1 MDLRLDRLSPAV
13 RAKAAPFL
21 EELARVAGGDL
32 HSLYVVG
39 SAVTPDWVEGRSD
52 INTLL
57 VLRQMD
63 LAVLEAIGPL
73 GKRHRRAGVAPPLVL
88 DTGYI
93 AASLDVFPMEFLE
106 LRLIHETV
114 AGEDLLAGLAI
125 GRADLRRQCER
136 EVKSRLVGLRQA
148 YLRSL
153 GEPKELAAALVH
165 FLAGY
170 QPLARGILS
179 LLGREVPVRRAE
191 AFAAL
196 AAAVGPDAGVFAEVL
211 AVKEGRAKPDA
222 DGVRELFERC
232 HRATEQL
239 GRAVD
244 ALAV

>member
-1 MDLRLDRLSPAV
+1 MELRLDRLSPAV
-13 RAKAAPFL
+13 RAKGAPFL
-21 EELARVAGGDL
+21 QDLATVAGAGL
-32 HSLYVVG
+32 HSLHVVG

-52 INTLL
+52 VNTLL
-57 VLRQMD
+57 VLRAMD
-63 LAVLEAIGPL
+63 LGVLEAIGPL
-73 GKRHRRAGVAPPLVL
+73 GRRHRRTGIAPPLVM

-93 AASLDVFPMEFLE
+93 AGSLDVFPMEFLE

-114 AGEDLLAGLAI
+114 AGEDLLAGLTI

-153 GEPKELAAALVH
+153 GEPKPLTAALVG

-170 QPLARGILS
+170 QPLARGILW

-196 AAAVGPDAGVFAEVL
+196 AAAAGPDAAVFAEVL
-211 AVKEGRAKPDA
+211 ALKEGRAKPDA
-222 DGVRELFERC
+222 GEVRALFERC
-232 HRATEQL
+232 HRATEKL
-239 GRAVD
+239 GRVVD
-244 ALAV
+244 ALVV

>member
-1 MDLRLDRLSPAV
+1 MLRLERLSPAV

-21 EELARVAGGDL
+21 EDLAGVAGGDL
-32 HSLYVVG
+32 HSLHVVG

-52 INTLL
+52 VNTLL
-57 VLRQMD
+57 VLREMD

-73 GKRHRRAGVAPPLVL
+73 GKRHGRTGIAPPLVM

-125 GRADLRRQCER
+125 GPADLRRQCER

-153 GEPKELAAALVH
+153 GEPKALAEALVR

-196 AAAVGPDAGVFAEVL
+196 AAAAGPDAGVFAEVL
-211 AVKEGRAKPDA
+211 AVKEGRVKPDA
-222 DGVRELFERC
+222 DGVRALFERC

-239 GRAVD
+239 GRVVD

>member
-1 MDLRLDRLSPAV
+1 MSLRLDRLSPAV

-21 EELARVAGGDL
+21 EDLARVAGGDL
-32 HSLYVVG
+32 HSLHVVG

-52 INTLL
+52 VNTLL
-57 VLRQMD
+57 VLREMD

-73 GKRHRRAGVAPPLVL
+73 GKRHRRTGIAPPLVM
-88 DTGYI
+88 DTASI
-93 AASLDVFPMEFLE
+93 AGSLDVFPMEFLE

-114 AGEDLLAGLAI
+114 AGEDLLAGLEI
-125 GRADLRRQCER
+125 HRADLRHQCER
-136 EVKSRLVGLRQA
+136 EVRSRLVGLRQA

-153 GEPKELAAALVH
+153 GEPKALAEALAG

-170 QPLARGILS
+170 QPLARGILL

-196 AAAVGPDAGVFAEVL
+196 AGVAGPDAGVFAEVL
-211 AVKEGRAKPDA
+211 AVKEGRTQPDA
-222 DGVRELFERC
+222 DGVRALFERC

-239 GRAVD
+239 GRIVD

>member
-1 MDLRLDRLSPAV
+1 MTLRLDRLAPGV

-21 EELARVAGGDL
+21 EDLVRVAGADL
-32 HSLYVVG
+32 HSLHVVG
-39 SAVTPDWVEGRSD
+39 SAVTPDWSEGRSD

-57 VLRQMD
+57 VLREMD

-73 GKRHRRAGVAPPLVL
+73 GKRHRRTGIAPPLVM
-88 DTGYI
+88 DSAYI
-93 AASLDVFPMEFLE
+93 AGSLDVFPMEFLE

-114 AGEDLLAGLAI
+114 AGEDLLAGLEI
-125 GRADLRRQCER
+125 GRADLRHQCER
-136 EVKSRLVGLRQA
+136 EVRSRLVGLRQA

-153 GEPKELAAALVH
+153 GEPKALAEALAG

-191 AFAAL
+191 AFASL
-196 AAAVGPDAGVFAEVL
+196 AAVAGPDAGVFAEVL

-222 DGVRELFERC
+222 DGVRALFERC

-239 GRAVD
+239 GRTVD
-244 ALAV
+244 ALVA